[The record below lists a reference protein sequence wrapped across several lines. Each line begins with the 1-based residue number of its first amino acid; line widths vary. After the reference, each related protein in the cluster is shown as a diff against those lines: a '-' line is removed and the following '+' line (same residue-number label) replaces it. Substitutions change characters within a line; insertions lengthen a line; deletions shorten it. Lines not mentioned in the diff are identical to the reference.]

1 MFNFKG
7 SKILAS
13 LMISTMVLM
22 GCSTKDVTKTPTPT
36 SPITQEQSSEV
47 KGNSYV
53 HFIDTG
59 NSDSILI
66 EDNGEFMLIDGGDVD
81 DDKVVDDYLKS
92 IGVTKIKYLLMSHG
106 HADHIGAFD
115 TVVKNYD
122 IEYVLA
128 GNGTATTKT
137 YESFVLAMKEKSLKF
152 TKPEE
157 NKVYKLGNG
166 ELKFYNV
173 NSTDVSDLNNTS
185 VIALYSHGE
194 DDFLFTGDAET
205 SIELKYK
212 DIIGDIDVLKAGHHG
227 SATSSSEVFLKT
239 VKPEYVVL
247 LTGENSYGHPHKEVV
262 DLLEKLSIETYRS
275 DESGDI
281 IATSTG
287 NGITF
292 NTKPG
297 SYTANGTSSSR
308 VEEKEEAVSSTED
321 KTHDTNHSHDNSIG
335 YWTKSGKSYHIT
347 KDCSALSRSKSIL
360 EGTLDEAISLG
371 KDDACDYCV
380 EQ

>member
-157 NKVYKLGNG
+157 NKVYK
-166 ELKFYNV
+166 
-173 NSTDVSDLNNTS
+173 
-185 VIALYSHGE
+185 
-194 DDFLFTGDAET
+194 
-205 SIELKYK
+205 
-212 DIIGDIDVLKAGHHG
+212 
-227 SATSSSEVFLKT
+227 
-239 VKPEYVVL
+239 
-247 LTGENSYGHPHKEVV
+247 
-262 DLLEKLSIETYRS
+262 
-275 DESGDI
+275 
-281 IATSTG
+281 
-287 NGITF
+287 
-292 NTKPG
+292 
-297 SYTANGTSSSR
+297 
-308 VEEKEEAVSSTED
+308 
-321 KTHDTNHSHDNSIG
+321 
-335 YWTKSGKSYHIT
+335 
-347 KDCSALSRSKSIL
+347 
-360 EGTLDEAISLG
+360 
-371 KDDACDYCV
+371 
-380 EQ
+380 